1 MSDSENMA
9 ITHSGGREVLVRT
22 NSGDCVEGIIEYRN
36 ESLEI
41 VLKNGVIIPASAKN
55 VVYSIHSERVVDN
68 TGKSVDLQLKM
79 RANIVLKPLL
89 VIKRFYSAKPSQ
101 FTEDIYPPSTYG
113 WYTRFSG
120 GTRVSLYIVQRMED
134 ANQLWLTILDSETG
148 LVYESHMVEP
158 YETEILSLFEKTE
171 AVEKDYAFLD
181 SRDRDLV
188 RNEVIG
194 SLLDSPPPTWE
205 QMTKLTA
212 DIIIPNMKLGENM
225 REAMNQLV
233 PDVFSK
239 DIREEL
245 MSFLV
250 WVARGKVPDENPV
263 QFFGNLYHLPI
274 LRVLLMGHTL
284 CIKDGVN
291 PPPYVKLMMLASRG
305 QLEAPKRPPVDVQQR
320 IAWSMFWH
328 KVSEL
333 FPDWR
338 GLVVESV
345 SELNS
350 SMKFISRL
358 PVTKSAAKRT
368 KLAWRKRFAMLYY
381 GLFIHGLVNPRSLG
395 LRRLLYV
402 GAAHRWAS
410 RHLSWTAR
418 LGEIN
423 ERPPH
428 LQVMEMPP
436 SAAERVKRLRPN
448 VITVEWSAY
457 AVNPHLYNAK
467 ENVWQLQTK
476 KILDAAMGNE
486 TLRKLK
492 AEFGYWRGKKPYI
505 PSATEAKVLDLLAG
519 RIFLADLEH
528 SRYPDLIGMGLS
540 KLRTSIDRLSKIG
553 VVNVLFQMIDVSEVS
568 VLTIAQGDA
577 NQVYSLTGNLL
588 RNSLT
593 SLAMVG
599 EGGGF
604 ATVLSR
610 VPTESAQ
617 SLLSTLPMKAE
628 ESDLVVRCM
637 TPRAYQNYRH
647 TLYQRLLK
655 EDGTWDDDV
664 GPLVSQVRSRKPEL

>member
-1 MSDSENMA
+1 MVV
-9 ITHSGGREVLVRT
+9 THSGGREVLVWT
-22 NSGDCVEGIIEYRN
+22 NSGDCVEGLIEYRN

-41 VLKNGVIIPASAKN
+41 VLRNGDTIPANAKN
-55 VVYSIHSERVVDN
+55 VVYSIHSERIVDN
-68 TGKSVDLQLKM
+68 TGKSVDLQLKK
-79 RANIVLKPLL
+79 RTKIILKPLL
-89 VIKRFYSAKPSQ
+89 IVKRLYCAKPSQ
-101 FTEDIYPPSTYG
+101 FTEEIYPPSTYG
-113 WYTRFSG
+113 WFTRFSG
-120 GTRVSLYIVQRMED
+120 GNKVALYIVQRMED
-134 ANQLWLTILDSETG
+134 VNQLWLTILDSETG
-148 LVYESHMVEP
+148 FVYESHMVEP

-171 AVEKDYAFLD
+171 SAEKDYAFLD
-181 SRDRDLV
+181 SRDRELV

-194 SLLDSPPPTWE
+194 SLLDTPPPTWE
-205 QMTKLTA
+205 QMTKLTV
-212 DIIIPNMKLGENM
+212 DVIIPNVKLGESM

-233 PDVFSK
+233 PSVFSPGV
-239 DIREEL
+239 REEL

-250 WVARGKVPDENPV
+250 WVSRGKVPDINPV

-274 LRVLLMGHTL
+274 LRVLLMGHSL
-284 CIKDGVN
+284 CIKDGVS

-305 QLEAPKRPPVDVQQR
+305 QLETPKRPPVDVQQR
-320 IAWSMFWH
+320 QAWSMFWRR
-328 KVSEL
+328 VGEL

-338 GLVVESV
+338 GLVIESV
-345 SELNS
+345 SELNAS
-350 SMKFISRL
+350 KKIITRL

-368 KLAWRKRFAMLYY
+368 RNAWRKRFAMLYY
-381 GLFIHGLVNPRSLG
+381 GLLIHGFVNPTALG

-402 GAAHRWAS
+402 GAAHRWAN

-457 AVNPHLYNAK
+457 AVNPHLYNAE
-467 ENVWQLQTK
+467 ENAWQMQTQ
-476 KILDAAMGNE
+476 KILDAAAGNE

-492 AEFGYWRGKKPYI
+492 GEFGYWRGKKPHI

-519 RIFLADLEH
+519 RIYLADLEH
-528 SRYPDLIGMGLS
+528 SRYPDLMGVSLS
-540 KLRTSIDRLSKIG
+540 KLRTSIDRLSKMGI
-553 VVNVLFQMIDVSEVS
+553 VNVLYQMIDVSEVS

-577 NQVYSLTGNLL
+577 DQVYSLTGNLL
-588 RNSLT
+588 RNSPT
-593 SLAMVG
+593 SLAMIG

-604 ATVLSR
+604 ATILSR
-610 VPTESAQ
+610 VPTESARL
-617 SLLSTLPMKAE
+617 LLSTLPMKAE
-628 ESDLVVRCM
+628 ESNLVVRCM

-655 EDGTWDDDV
+655 GDGTWDDDV
-664 GPLVSQVRSRKPEL
+664 GALVSQVRSRKPKL